1 MNSTHQVEMLL
12 KHLEDI
18 DWTYTGRH
26 AKVGKPPTEPTEQT
40 EPTLLSPRNGDLPR
54 E

>member
-18 DWTYTGRH
+18 DWIYTGRH
-26 AKVGKPPTEPTEQT
+26 AKSGKSPTEL
-40 EPTLLSPRNGDLPR
+40 TLFPPRNGDLPR